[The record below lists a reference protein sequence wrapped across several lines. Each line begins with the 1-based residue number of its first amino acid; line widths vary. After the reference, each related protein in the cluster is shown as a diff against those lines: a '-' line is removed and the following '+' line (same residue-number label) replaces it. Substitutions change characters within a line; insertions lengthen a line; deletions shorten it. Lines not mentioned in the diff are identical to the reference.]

1 MLNAILTHLIALST
15 QLDADHFGLDQIK
28 RRLIEYLAVVRL
40 RAMAEATPQ
49 IPHTDPDINA
59 SQLAITSGE
68 VTDQHRALV
77 PLSTSDNVLGRPLP
91 PLEVSRPPFSK
102 KKGVKGPVLL

>member
-1 MLNAILTHLIALST
+1 VLST

-40 RAMAEATPQ
+40 RATAEATTQ
-49 IPHTDPDINA
+49 IPHTDLDTN
-59 SQLAITSGE
+59 LAITSSEATG
-68 VTDQHRALV
+68 QHRALI
-77 PLSTSDNVLGRPLP
+77 PLSMSDNVPRQPSS
-91 PLEVSRPPFSK
+91 PLEVSRLPFPK